1 MRMLLT
7 SRPLT
12 GHVQPLLPLAAA
24 AALRGHEVAFAT
36 GEPVVSN
43 LRERG
48 LQAFAAG
55 RGYETRAAFDSRA
68 REVEVLDPEARREVF
83 FAELFVGIELEPRLA
98 DLVGVIEEWR
108 PHVVLHEAAE
118 LAGPIGATLAGIP
131 YVTVGYGALLPP
143 RLLEYGA
150 ATAAS
155 HWQDRGLEPPRHAGL
170 FRHLYVD
177 PFPPSLQR
185 PGGVEVVRQLARL
198 TPLVAG
204 RDAEPAWLT
213 GLPEQP
219 TVYVS
224 FGTIWN
230 RRLDLFQAVIDAA
243 EGLAVNLVLTVG
255 VNGDPADLG
264 PQPPHVQVHK
274 FVPQGQIL
282 PFCDAVI
289 CHGGSGTMLGGLAH
303 GLPQLVLPQGADQF
317 ENAALLVAAGAGRT
331 LLPGE
336 ADPATIRRGLVEVLG
351 DDALRTAARRL
362 RDELDA
368 MPPPAAAVA
377 RIESL

>member
-1 MRMLLT
+1 MLLT
-7 SRPLT
+7 TRPLT

-24 AALRGHEVAFAT
+24 ATLRGHEAAFAT

-55 RGYETRAAFDSRA
+55 RGYETRAAFDTRA

-108 PHVVLHEAAE
+108 PDIVLHEAAE
-118 LAGPIGATLAGIP
+118 LAGPIAATLAGIP

-155 HWQDRGLEPPRHAGL
+155 HWQDRGLEPPPHAGL

-204 RDAEPAWLT
+204 RDAAPAWLT
-213 GLPEQP
+213 GLPQQP

-243 EGLAVNLVLTVG
+243 EGLAVNLVMTVG

-264 PQPPHVQVHK
+264 PQPQHVQVHK
-274 FVPQGQIL
+274 FVPQDQIL

-317 ENAALLVAAGAGRT
+317 ENAGLLAAAGAGRM

-336 ADPATIRRGLVEVLG
+336 VDPETIRRGLVDVLG

-368 MPPPAAAVA
+368 MPPPDAAVA
-377 RIESL
+377 RIETLA